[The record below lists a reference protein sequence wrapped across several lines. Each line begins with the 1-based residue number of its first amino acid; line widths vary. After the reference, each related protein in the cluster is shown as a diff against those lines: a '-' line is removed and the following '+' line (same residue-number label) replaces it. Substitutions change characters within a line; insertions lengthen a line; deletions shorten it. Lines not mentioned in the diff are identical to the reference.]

1 MSGSPK
7 SEVPPVLLQ
16 EVSHDAILFYVS
28 VLRARYVGF
37 PGSTSSALAMYLSC
51 MKSTLKVFRQGTR
64 GEKLFFSV
72 TILPDGAL
80 KGLLLFMQICM
91 ERCQVGKTHLERNT
105 IVGGYMNHSAELL
118 KARTIFLQVMTI
130 PHLIYNNV
138 QKICTIYI
146 YIYIM

>member
-64 GEKLFFSV
+64 GEKLFFFGHHTSGWR
-72 TILPDGAL
+72 TQGPAPFHANMHGAL
-80 KGLLLFMQICM
+80 PSWQ
-91 ERCQVGKTHLERNT
+91 NT
-105 IVGGYMNHSAELL
+105 PGAQHHCWRLYEPLCRIIEGQDDISASHDN
-118 KARTIFLQVMTI
+118 TTSHI
-130 PHLIYNNV
+130 
-138 QKICTIYI
+138 
-146 YIYIM
+146 